1 VGGTFPIQSLSV
13 SNTAAGDGFSE
24 KLDASFSNPLGNVL
38 ASGSFSLLA
47 AERRTAPAWA

>member
-1 VGGTFPIQSLSV
+1 L

-47 AERRTAPAWA
+47 AGATDTPAWA